1 VFSRFSGH
9 GRNEGEDVD
18 SRASVVAKQLLEQ
31 RGDGI

>member
-1 VFSRFSGH
+1 MFPRFSGH

-18 SRASVVAKQLLEQ
+18 NRFPVVAKLLPKH